1 MNPAARRRAAADSDR
16 MNNDNDSSLGGRL
29 PLLAESELSGAQS
42 TLYEAMNKDLI
53 PWAKKSGFQASTEDG
68 RLVGPFN
75 PLLFSPSVGQ
85 GFLESLAAERKHT
98 SLNAKEREVLILS
111 VGAVWQSAY
120 ELYAHTAVAEKAGL
134 EPATIEALAAG
145 RTPEELSD
153 EQRVAHEF
161 ARSLSATH
169 QIAPELYARAE
180 ETFGRAG
187 IVDMVHLTSLYMG
200 TSALLN
206 AFAVPVPS
214 ERD

>member
-1 MNPAARRRAAADSDR
+1 MNPAARRPLAADSVR
-16 MNNDNDSSLGGRL
+16 MNNDDSSLGGRL

-53 PWAKKSGFQASTEDG
+53 PWAKKSGFQASTADG
-68 RLVGPFN
+68 RLLGPFN

-85 GFLESLAAERKHT
+85 GFLEYLAAERKHT
-98 SLNAKEREVLILS
+98 SLNAKVREVIILS
-111 VGAVWQSAY
+111 VGAVWQCAY

-134 EPATIEALAAG
+134 ERATVEALAAG

-169 QIAPELYARAE
+169 EIAPELYAHAE
-180 ETFGRAG
+180 EMFGRAG
-187 IVDMVHLTSLYMG
+187 VVDMIHLTSLYMG

-214 ERD
+214 GGA